1 MDRRDFMKLAGSS
14 ALLLAASRRAMAE
27 PSADMWHAVEL
38 EYTVALPTQGA
49 SARLW
54 LPMPARHRETF
65 QLVWRESWKGSAPVG
80 MITTDA
86 RTGVALFY
94 AGWDRPGAKAVTVR
108 AQVDLR
114 NRQADLS
121 RADESAAASLPG
133 NVCQYLAPSRHV
145 PTDGIVFST
154 AQDATRGAR
163 SPLEKAR
170 AIYDWVV
177 QHTFRDPK
185 VQGCGVGDVK
195 SLLESGTLGGKCA
208 DISSLFVGLC
218 RAAGIPARSMFGIRV
233 GPSAISPALS
243 AGEDISEAQHC
254 RAEFYL
260 AGTGWIPVDPADVGK
275 VVLDERLPLSDPK
288 VQAIRR
294 RLFGFWEMNWV
305 AFNHARDFA
314 LEPPK
319 PGLALNYFMYPQ
331 ALVAGVPR
339 ESTVPS
345 AFRYR
350 IRGQSL

>member
-1 MDRRDFMKLAGSS
+1 MKFAAS
-14 ALLLAASRRAMAE
+14 APLWLAASRRAPADA
-27 PSADMWHAVEL
+27 SADSWHAVEM
-38 EYTVALPTQGA
+38 EYTVALPMQGA

-54 LPMPARHRETF
+54 LPMPARHRETY
-65 QLVWRESWKGSAPVG
+65 QLVWREDWDGRATVG

-94 AGWDRPGAKAVTVR
+94 AGWDRPGVKAVTVR

-114 NRQADLS
+114 NRQADFS

-133 NVCQYLAPSRHV
+133 EVCQYLAPSRHV
-145 PTDGIVFST
+145 PTDGIVLST
-154 AQDATRGAR
+154 AREATRGAG

-177 QHTFRDPK
+177 EHTFRDPQ
-185 VQGCGVGDVK
+185 VQGCGVGDAK

-218 RAAGIPARSMFGIRV
+218 RAAGIPARTMFGIRV
-233 GPSAISPALS
+233 GPSAISPALG

-275 VVLDERLPLSDPK
+275 VVADGRLSLSDPK
-288 VQAIRR
+288 VQAIRH

-305 AFNHARDFA
+305 AFNHARDFT
-314 LEPPK
+314 LDSPR
-319 PGLALNYFMYPQ
+319 PGLALNYFMYPE
-331 ALVAGVPR
+331 ALVGGVRR
-339 ESTVPS
+339 ESRVPS

-350 IRGQSL
+350 IRARSL